1 MKKKILILFFL
12 PFFCLAQN
20 KDYKNFDKAL
30 KYSEQGNL
38 EKAVKYANKALKNNP
53 DWNQPNLLLAS
64 IYANNNQI
72 ELAADYLLKVYDVDN
87 RDDFK
92 GIEQIFNLYYSN
104 GFYDKA
110 LFFADKL
117 AHFNN
122 KFRIS
127 KDIDRKVKNCK
138 FAIKSIKNPF
148 DFNPINLG
156 KNINSNY
163 EEYLPAISVDG
174 KKLVFSRRYLKGDF
188 LQEDF
193 FISEKSQ
200 TGSWSVSI
208 PYDNNLNTDG
218 NEGAFS
224 FSPNTEKVVFTAC
237 DRLDGLGRCDLYLY
251 VDGKIFNAGETLNS
265 KEWDSQG
272 CFSPDGKYLYFVS
285 TREGGYGGK
294 DIWRSKIFNN
304 TFLDPENMGPIIN
317 TKFDEMSPFLHPDNL
332 TLYFA
337 SNGHV
342 GMGDYDL
349 FISRRKTTVN
359 SWGLPKNMG
368 YPINTHNTENSLI
381 VSTDGKTAYFA
392 SNQSGFGKED
402 IFQFELSED
411 LQAESLDNLEIDIIT
426 KKMGDEIILKNVIFT
441 TNSFSLEES
450 SFLELDKLI
459 VYLKKNPSLEIE
471 IQGHTDDVGND
482 LENQILSERRAYV
495 VYEYLSSKVN
505 NRLKHK
511 GFGESVPLKS
521 NTSEEGRAINRRTS
535 FIIVD

>member
-122 KFRIS
+122 NKFRIS

-174 KKLVFSRRYLKGDF
+174 KKLVFSRRYFKGNF

-224 FSPNTEKVVFTAC
+224 FSPNTEKVIYTAC

-294 DIWRSKIFNN
+294 DIWRSEIFNN

-337 SNGHV
+337 SNGHL
-342 GMGDYDL
+342 GMGDYD
-349 FISRRKTTVN
+349 IYVSRRKDALQN
-359 SWGLPKNMG
+359 WDLPINIG

-381 VSTDGKTAYFA
+381 VANDGKTAYYS
-392 SNQSGFGKED
+392 SNKSGYGLED
-402 IFQFELSED
+402 IFVFDLPQDFQAKEVSEIEM
-411 LQAESLDNLEIDIIT
+411 AIIT
-426 KKMGDEIILKNVIFT
+426 QKEEEIILRNVMFSS
-441 TNSFSLEES
+441 NSYEIEES
-450 SFLELDKLI
+450 SFNELNDL
-459 VYLKKNPSLEIE
+459 VDYLNKNPDISLH
-471 IQGHTDDVGND
+471 IQGHTDNIGSDY
-482 LENQILSERRAYV
+482 ENLILSENRARV
-495 VYEYLSSKVN
+495 IFEYLASNSSNK
-505 NRLKHK
+505 LTYK
-511 GFGESVPLKS
+511 GYGERKPIADNETV
-521 NTSEEGRAINRRTS
+521 EGRFLNRRTS
-535 FIIVD
+535 FTIF

>member
-1 MKKKILILFFL
+1 MIRLLLILIIIPFL
-12 PFFCLAQN
+12 SFAQDR
-20 KDYKNFDKAL
+20 DYKSFDKAV
-30 KYSEQGNL
+30 KYNSEGNI
-38 EKAVKYANKALKNNP
+38 KKSIKYANKALEDFP
-53 DWNQPNLLLAS
+53 DWNSPNLLLAS
-64 IYANNNQI
+64 IYANRNQI
-72 ELAADYLLKVYDVDN
+72 ELAVEYLLKVYNEADPNDL
-87 RDDFK
+87 K
-92 GIEQIFNLYYSN
+92 GIEKIVKLYYSH
-104 GFYDKA
+104 GFYNES
-110 LFFADKL
+110 LFYA
-117 AHFNN
+117 N
-122 KFRIS
+122 KIILQDSNIYRY
-127 KDIDRKVKNCK
+127 IDNCN
-138 FAIKSIKNPF
+138 FAIKALNNPVE
-148 DFNPINLG
+148 FNPVNLG
-156 KNINSNY
+156 DNINSEF
-163 EEYLPAISVDG
+163 EEYFPAISVDG
-174 KKLVFSRRYLKGDF
+174 GTLVFSRRFMKNNI

-193 FISEKSQ
+193 FISEKNERN
-200 TGSWSVSI
+200 SWGPSEAYS
-208 PYDNNLNTDG
+208 NNLNTNG

-224 FSPNTEKVVFTAC
+224 FSPDKEMIVFTAC
-237 DRLDGLGRCDLYLY
+237 DRIDIVGRCDLYLFASGNSY
-251 VDGKIFNAGETLNS
+251 NAGSIINS

-285 TREGGYGGK
+285 SREGGYGGK
-294 DIWRSKIFNN
+294 DIWRSMITKEG
-304 TFLDPENMGPIIN
+304 FLTPENLGPKIN